1 MLRILRHFK
10 AMEFRKLILVLP
22 LLELLVASSVVAVPE
37 RKTIVAHRTDQPIEI
52 DGQLDEPSWALA
64 EPVSDFVQSEPHE
77 GGSPSERTEVRV
89 VFDDENVYIG
99 AYLYD
104 SEPDKILIND
114 LRRDFNTYEGD
125 VFGIAIDAFYNQTTS
140 LAFFTSPG
148 GPKQDNQALGDGR
161 YINTSWD
168 GIWFTASRLQE
179 DGWSCEMAI
188 PFKTLRFEAKENQ
201 IMGIN
206 FKRRIR
212 RKAED
217 LYWSLVPRRYTVHRQ
232 SLAGDLLFR
241 EKIEPGRNLQLKPF
255 VTTHFSQDPSD
266 IANPNEWTLDGGIDV
281 KYSITPGLT
290 LDGTYNTDFSQVE
303 VDTEQINLTRF
314 SLFFPEKREFFLENA
329 NLFQFGD
336 VPAERGASR
345 TEETQL
351 FYSRRIG
358 LSSEGQPLPILGGA
372 RLSGRIGHVALGLF
386 NIHQEEFDESPSNNF
401 TVMRLRYD
409 VLENSDIGA
418 IFITREGG
426 NDDDYNR
433 SYGVDANLQFSQNLR
448 VNSYLARTES
458 PNMEGR
464 DFQGKISSQWDDGF
478 LLIRGLFADIG
489 ENFNPEV
496 GFAPRTGVRTYQYNL
511 ALKPRPGGGFIREF
525 HPHSHTKYYTDRSN
539 TTLTKDSHYA
549 LEIKFADRSTFEVSH
564 NPQFERLTVPF
575 QLREDITIPP
585 GDYSF
590 DEFKVQYTSDRSQL
604 LSASFN
610 LENGGFFD
618 GSRTS
623 VAFSGD
629 LLIKPRFTA
638 GVDYEYNFVD
648 VEEGSFR
655 ADLYALWV
663 HYSFSPRMFA
673 DLFVQYNTD
682 SGRILTNARFNLI
695 HRPLSD
701 ISLVFTEERLT
712 GLATDV
718 SRAVIFKYTHVLQF

>member
-1 MLRILRHFK
+1 M
-10 AMEFRKLILVLP
+10 
-22 LLELLVASSVVAVPE
+22 ASSVVAVPE

-89 VFDDENVYIG
+89 VFDDENIYIG

-125 VFGIAIDAFYNQTTS
+125 VFGIAIDAFYNQSTS

-168 GIWFTASRLQE
+168 GIWYTASRIQE

-188 PFKTLRFEAKENQ
+188 PFRTLRFEAKENQ

-241 EKIEPGRNLQLKPF
+241 EKIEPGRNLQVKPF

-314 SLFFPEKREFFLENA
+314 SLFFPEKRDFFLENA

-336 VPAERGASR
+336 VPQERGARR

-358 LSSEGQPLPILGGA
+358 LSLEGQPLPILGGA
-372 RLSGRIGHVALGLF
+372 RLSGRMGHVALGLL
-386 NIHQEEFDESPSNNF
+386 NIHQEESDETPSNNF

-418 IFITREGG
+418 IFINREGG

-433 SYGVDANLQFSQNLR
+433 SYGVDANLQFSQNLS
-448 VNSYLARTES
+448 VNSYS
-458 PNMEGR
+458 GPN
-464 DFQGKISSQWDDGF
+464 GKPQH
-478 LLIRGLFADIG
+478 
-489 ENFNPEV
+489 
-496 GFAPRTGVRTYQYNL
+496 
-511 ALKPRPGGGFIREF
+511 GG
-525 HPHSHTKYYTDRSN
+525 
-539 TTLTKDSHYA
+539 
-549 LEIKFADRSTFEVSH
+549 
-564 NPQFERLTVPF
+564 
-575 QLREDITIPP
+575 
-585 GDYSF
+585 
-590 DEFKVQYTSDRSQL
+590 
-604 LSASFN
+604 
-610 LENGGFFD
+610 
-618 GSRTS
+618 
-623 VAFSGD
+623 
-629 LLIKPRFTA
+629 
-638 GVDYEYNFVD
+638 
-648 VEEGSFR
+648 
-655 ADLYALWV
+655 
-663 HYSFSPRMFA
+663 
-673 DLFVQYNTD
+673 
-682 SGRILTNARFNLI
+682 
-695 HRPLSD
+695 
-701 ISLVFTEERLT
+701 
-712 GLATDV
+712 
-718 SRAVIFKYTHVLQF
+718 

>member
-1 MLRILRHFK
+1 
-10 AMEFRKLILVLP
+10 MEFRRLILVFP
-22 LLELLVASSVVAVPE
+22 LMELLIVSSAVAVPE

-89 VFDDENVYIG
+89 VFDDENIYIG

-114 LRRDFNTYEGD
+114 LRRDFNTYDGD
-125 VFGIAIDAFYNQTTS
+125 VFGIAIDAFYNQSSS

-161 YINTSWD
+161 YMNTSWD
-168 GIWFTASRLQE
+168 GIWFTASRIQE

-188 PFKTLRFEAKENQ
+188 PFRTLRFEAKENQ

-241 EKIEPGRNLQLKPF
+241 EKIEPGRNLQVKPF

-266 IANPNEWTLDGGIDV
+266 IADPNEWTLDGGIDV

-303 VDTEQINLTRF
+303 VDAEQINLTRF
-314 SLFFPEKREFFLENA
+314 SLFFPEKRDFFLENA

-336 VPAERGASR
+336 IPAERGARR

-358 LSSEGQPLPILGGA
+358 LSSDGQPLPLLGGA
-372 RLSGRIGHVALGLF
+372 RLSGRIGHVALGLL
-386 NIHQEEFDESPSNNF
+386 NIHQEELDETPSNNF

-409 VLENSDIGA
+409 VLENSDIGG
-418 IFITREGG
+418 IFINREGG

-458 PNMEGR
+458 PNLEGR

-525 HPHSHTKYYTDRSN
+525 HPHSNTKYYTDRSN

-590 DEFKVQYTSDRSQL
+590 DEFKIQYTSDRSQL

-655 ADLYALWV
+655 ADLYALRV

-718 SRAVIFKYTHVLQF
+718 FRAVIFKYTHLLQF